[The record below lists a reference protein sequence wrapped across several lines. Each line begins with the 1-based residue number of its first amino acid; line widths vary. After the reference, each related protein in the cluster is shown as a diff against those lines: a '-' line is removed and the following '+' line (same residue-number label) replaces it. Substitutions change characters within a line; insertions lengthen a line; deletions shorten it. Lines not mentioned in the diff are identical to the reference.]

1 MADLSTKQ
9 KILNTSIRLFNE
21 DGMANVPLQQIAKEI
36 GISPGNLAYH
46 FKNKEAIIE
55 AIDEELYQ
63 EANEI
68 LSTYRIF
75 PNFIDFDNQL
85 NKYFSFIQKYP
96 FYFLDLLQIER
107 HYPAVQLKR
116 KRHISK
122 MISQIRNRFEFNEK
136 RKVIVPEP
144 RAGLYDNTAA
154 SIWVLITFWFPQNQV
169 RGTDFS
175 SNIQQFK
182 EMVWDQIFPYLTS
195 SGVKEF
201 EQLIIPILEQYSS
214 DN

>member
-1 MADLSTKQ
+1 
-9 KILNTSIRLFNE
+9 
-21 DGMANVPLQQIAKEI
+21 
-36 GISPGNLAYH
+36 
-46 FKNKEAIIE
+46 
-55 AIDEELYQ
+55 
-63 EANEI
+63 
-68 LSTYRIF
+68 
-75 PNFIDFDNQL
+75 
-85 NKYFSFIQKYP
+85 
-96 FYFLDLLQIER
+96 
-107 HYPAVQLKR
+107 
-116 KRHISK
+116 